1 MSNSSALPRITVYA
15 LILIVCIIAI
25 ARVSLATKDEISIE
39 TYASKEFI
47 KDSNLNKSEN
57 VIINMLYNVG
67 SLSGSQAKNI
77 NDKYVIYL
85 SKYLGSAK
93 VELGT
98 ATGDKVADKINDL
111 IAIIKL
117 EQESDIKKMSL
128 DGRGVAINIIEQI
141 YKLCGLKLEHNI
153 QGDIRQISD
162 AEGNALYSS
171 NSLIQKEAFD
181 LNSIVIIVATWAC
194 LFTICILIAKKNQL
208 YIKDGKYELDQKRF
222 A

>member
-1 MSNSSALPRITVYA
+1 MSKSSALPRITVYA

-47 KDSNLNKSEN
+47 KDSNLNESEN

-67 SLSGSQAKNI
+67 SLSGMQAKNI

-85 SKYLGSAK
+85 KNYLGSAK
-93 VELGT
+93 VELGR
-98 ATGDKVADKINDL
+98 ATVDKVVDKINDL

-162 AEGNALYSS
+162 AEGNTLYSS

-181 LNSIVIIVATWAC
+181 LNSIVIIVAMWAC

-208 YIKDGKYELDQKRF
+208 YIKDGTYELDQKGF